1 VRLTF
6 GPFLVALDRAVS
18 DAHMNPELIPG
29 PGWQAL
35 GVIVTAIVGAGTIV
49 SAFVIRLWTR
59 LNDIDKEHNDFRV
72 EVARNYVTAEALI
85 QVEHRLELAINRM
98 AERLERALD
107 RQNRNHES

>member
-1 VRLTF
+1 
-6 GPFLVALDRAVS
+6 
-18 DAHMNPELIPG
+18 MNPELIPG

-35 GVIVTAIVGAGTIV
+35 GVIVTATVGAGTIV